1 MRITI
6 TKESDGRPLKDSTL
20 ASDKNVVIQLKL
32 QHPNI
37 DPDNYDFII
46 SIKLAETDSDN
57 SALLIMSTG
66 DQGGITKKLI
76 NSHILE
82 SNFLI
87 EPSAL
92 FNASSSKLLF
102 YTIQM
107 LMKTPESIRV
117 VQKGSFLIK
126 PSITEDH
133 NQWISQV

>member
-6 TKESDGRPLKDSTL
+6 TKESDGQPLKDSILT
-20 ASDKNVVIQLKL
+20 SDKNEAIQLRL

-46 SIKLAETDSDN
+46 GVKLAETDSDS

-66 DQGGITKKLI
+66 DQSGITKKLT

-82 SNFLI
+82 ANFLI
-87 EPSAL
+87 ESSTL

-107 LMKTPESIRV
+107 FMRNPESIRV
-117 VQKGSFLIK
+117 VQKGSFSIK

-133 NQWISQV
+133 N